1 MMEWITDKNPI
12 RTINTMEVKLSEKEI
27 QQCVVN
33 GMKSAYKLTSMPCI
47 TVIELE
53 IFRAVRIACNKPKIS

>member
-1 MMEWITDKNPI
+1 MKWITNTDPI

-33 GMKSAYKLTSMPCI
+33 GMKSAYKLTSNPCI

-53 IFRAVRIACNKPKIS
+53 IFKAVRMACNRPKIK

>member
-1 MMEWITDKNPI
+1 MKWLTDKDPI
-12 RTINTMEVKLSEKEI
+12 RTINTMEVKLSEIQI

-33 GMKSAYKLTSMPCI
+33 GMKSAYKLTSNPCI

-53 IFRAVRIACNKPKIS
+53 IFKAVRMACNRPKIK